1 MTRPAAVFLDHVAA
15 IRSLRQAASAVAER
29 AGISSGVD
37 ALCTLFIA
45 DELGDQFCSKDIVAV
60 GRFNCS
66 FSVKLLLSVGLI
78 ESVAGG
84 GADRR
89 SRPLRL
95 TDKGRHVI
103 AQLEA
108 AMTPKGEALIERAAA

>member
-1 MTRPAAVFLDHVAA
+1 MATSR
-15 IRSLRQAASAVAER
+15 RS
-29 AGISSGVD
+29 
-37 ALCTLFIA
+37 
-45 DELGDQFCSKDIVAV
+45 
-60 GRFNCS
+60 GRNTDS
-66 FSVKLLLSVGLI
+66 Q
-78 ESVAGG
+78 AGG